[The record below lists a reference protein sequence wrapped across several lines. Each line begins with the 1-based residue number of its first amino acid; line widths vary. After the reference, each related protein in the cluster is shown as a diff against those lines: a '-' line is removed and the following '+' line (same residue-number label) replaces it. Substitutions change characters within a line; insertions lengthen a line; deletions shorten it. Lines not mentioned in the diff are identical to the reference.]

1 MNFVSIILLL
11 FSNLLYFNVIGQ
23 VKLGLEDCFMLLE
36 EKNKLHLINKVNE
49 QIEEQRYFQEKDKI
63 IPALNFTTYNGLL
76 TGRSINP
83 TTNLFENNIMFY
95 QNLGLQSYYPLIDW
109 GRSKN
114 LRKQNKIIF
123 ESVRYRTQSN
133 LLENKVKVVMLYYD
147 ILKFQNNIS
156 ASNSTKHYLKRLLE
170 ISDSLVHIQ
179 KETKITAKELKS
191 KLLSDSINMLNYERE
206 ILIKKLDLVKLLGL
220 PLETDFELVNS
231 NLSSS
236 LYSFGESGFEKIF
249 ERSSSVLEQ
258 KKIIE
263 SLKIA
268 LKMIQKSNMPVAN
281 FNIGVSSNYSKQFNT
296 RNDGYLKKLYNNLG
310 GNVAVQISIP
320 IFDQNQRRN
329 QTTIAKHEISKQKLQ
344 LEVLK
349 DDLYTV
355 TFTMYNNLKHLK
367 KELLIKEANLKELNE
382 ILDLKKELFSL
393 QKINTRD
400 FLESVNL
407 LNMNELDVNSTK
419 ASIACYEQILKIYL
433 NDYQ

>member
-310 GNVAVQISIP
+310 G
-320 IFDQNQRRN
+320 
-329 QTTIAKHEISKQKLQ
+329 
-344 LEVLK
+344 
-349 DDLYTV
+349 
-355 TFTMYNNLKHLK
+355 
-367 KELLIKEANLKELNE
+367 
-382 ILDLKKELFSL
+382 
-393 QKINTRD
+393 
-400 FLESVNL
+400 
-407 LNMNELDVNSTK
+407 
-419 ASIACYEQILKIYL
+419 
-433 NDYQ
+433 